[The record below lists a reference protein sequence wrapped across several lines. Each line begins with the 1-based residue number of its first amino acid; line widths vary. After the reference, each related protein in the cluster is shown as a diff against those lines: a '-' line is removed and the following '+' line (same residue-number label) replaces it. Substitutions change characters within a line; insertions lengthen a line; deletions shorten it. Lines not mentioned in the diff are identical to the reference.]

1 MCCTVGNRFAP
12 MIDLGLEF
20 NQIDST
26 SPSLNSNQP
35 LITLKYSMM
44 KLKYDLREREREIL
58 NERIITPTKLKILKV
73 KSINFQIDLTA
84 TNYEKRNGG

>member
-35 LITLKYSMM
+35 LITLKYSMR
-44 KLKYDLREREREIL
+44 KLKYDLRERERE
-58 NERIITPTKLKILKV
+58 R
-73 KSINFQIDLTA
+73 F
-84 TNYEKRNGG
+84 